1 MRSAE
6 KHGVALQVEGFGAAF
21 ALHFTHRRELH
32 NYRDTL
38 DDDATMLNRF
48 LLEALKKGIYLLPD
62 GRVYVSGAH
71 QAGDIEQTADVL
83 DSVLASL

>member
-1 MRSAE
+1 
-6 KHGVALQVEGFGAAF
+6 
-21 ALHFTHRRELH
+21 
-32 NYRDTL
+32 L

-48 LLEALKKGIYLLPD
+48 LLEALKKGIYMLPD
-62 GRVYVSGAH
+62 GRVYVSGVH